1 MQDGHF
7 AELKEAEILRERLDM
22 LGNIDSY
29 IGTFFSKKWVQRNVL
44 NMTDAEIDEMQK
56 EMNKEAGMD
65 AEEGGVELG
74 PDSDGVTRYGG
85 EDNGGDQ

>member
-1 MQDGHF
+1 
-7 AELKEAEILRERLDM
+7 
-22 LGNIDSY
+22 
-29 IGTFFSKKWVQRNVL
+29 
-44 NMTDAEIDEMQK
+44 MTESEIDDMQK